1 MVPPQMVMM
10 MAAMV
15 VVAVVLAAIA
25 VGKSTLRLTP
35 IMMMRMIVTAAVNPQ
50 PSVRSQREPR
60 YGRESPEYPK
70 SPVANLYRR
79 IAFRAV

>member
-1 MVPPQMVMM
+1 MVIMM
-10 MAAMV
+10 MAAMA
-15 VVAVVLAAIA
+15 VAVVLAAIG

-35 IMMMRMIVTAAVNPQ
+35 IMMMRMIVKAAVNLQ
-50 PSVRSQREPR
+50 PSVRFQREPR
-60 YGRESPEYPK
+60 CGRESPEYPK